1 MARKK
6 DSGSLPDTHSG
17 ASASCVCVCIHMLT
31 CVCAQLC
38 LTLIPQTVACLAPLS
53 MEFSR
58 QEYWRVLPFPS
69 LICFVCIDGNLQETR
84 FSTCPGYCAAKLTGE
99 ADGGRYGPAHG
110 CRHLR
115 RPRVAALLSLVTQNV
130 PRNAWAVTLLWGW
143 PGLQGQPL
151 PAGMEA

>member
-17 ASASCVCVCIHMLT
+17 ASASCVCVCVYTHAHMR
-31 CVCAQLC
+31 VCSVMSDSDPTDCSLPGSSVHG
-38 LTLIPQTVACLAPLS
+38 IF
-53 MEFSR
+53 M

-84 FSTCPGYCAAKLTGE
+84 FSTRPGYCAAKLTGE

-151 PAGMEA
+151 PAA